1 MAYCLVIP
9 LVEPFIT
16 GLWPELTVC
25 RHVAS
30 TGEPCAFC
38 GLTRD
43 ARSLLYGGRI
53 PDAPHNPRAVLFFT
67 LFAFEALF
75 RTCAI
80 LLVRRTRLRP
90 WLLAD
95 AGVHAGMAAL
105 LLLR

>member
-1 MAYCLVIP
+1 VYCLAVPIA
-9 LVEPFIT
+9 EPFVT
-16 GLWPELTVC
+16 GIWPELTVC

-43 ARSLLYGGRI
+43 ARSLLDEGRL
-53 PDAPHNPRAVLFFT
+53 PDTPHNPLAVLFFT
-67 LFAFEALF
+67 LFSFEALF
-75 RTCAI
+75 RISAV
-80 LLVRRTRLRP
+80 LFARRTRLRP

-95 AGVHAGMAAL
+95 AVVHAGMAAL